1 MSEEPHYQRLS
12 SSEVARR
19 LLDAQTRDASRAYR
33 SGATFGVTEDRGPG
47 GSVIPLLRVEIPV
60 GEEWTTGEEA
70 FTALLEY
77 VRRWRQMVAELEL
90 ELRPA
95 TVPALV
101 EPKSGGKRA
110 E

>member
-60 GEEWTTGEEA
+60 GEEWT
-70 FTALLEY
+70 
-77 VRRWRQMVAELEL
+77 
-90 ELRPA
+90 A